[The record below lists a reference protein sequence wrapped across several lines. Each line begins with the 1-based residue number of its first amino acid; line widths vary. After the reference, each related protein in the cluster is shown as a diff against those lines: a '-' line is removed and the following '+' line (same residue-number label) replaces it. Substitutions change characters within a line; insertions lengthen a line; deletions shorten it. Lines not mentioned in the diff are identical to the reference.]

1 MMTNHVARD
10 KRPETSP
17 LSEDVDE
24 KRQFVSQDES
34 VGCDPYATILNPD
47 CLSNTVLDTSI
58 AKNSDTVATGS
69 LKEEPR
75 PVLCDP
81 DILAM
86 IAKAV
91 ATHVSDTLMSEIT
104 ALK

>member
-1 MMTNHVARD
+1 M
-10 KRPETSP
+10 S
-17 LSEDVDE
+17 S
-24 KRQFVSQDES
+24 
-34 VGCDPYATILNPD
+34 
-47 CLSNTVLDTSI
+47 TVLNTSI

-104 ALK
+104 ALKKTNT